1 MSRVRRAITASFF
14 FFFSSSIN
22 VVISS
27 FNRMYARRI
36 PLSPSFSPNLGCVC
50 GGWGGVG
57 GVAGRVDVQARVSV
71 CE

>member
-1 MSRVRRAITASFF
+1 MSRVHRAITASFF

-50 GGWGGVG
+50 AGGGG